1 MAMTDKAKRGAIG
14 NMRERTGAAPG
25 VTIMVDVDKVTSKM
39 RGLGGLSEGMI
50 DAVIAELESVTRQL
64 RKGARGV
71 VLH

>member
-25 VTIMVDVDKVTSKM
+25 VVIAVDGDRVTSKL
-39 RGLGGLSEGMI
+39 RGLGSISEGMV
-50 DAVIAELESVTRQL
+50 DAVIAELESVVRQL